1 MGKGYNPFDL
11 NHDGKADWQD
21 AYIYNEL
28 IDSDEDPSAHRDIRW
43 TSQNT
48 DTACSILG
56 TVVAM
61 ILIFWVAGMLLG

>member
-28 IDSDEDPSAHRDIRW
+28 IDSDEDSYFSGIRKADDG
-43 TSQNT
+43 SQQKQ
-48 DTACSILG
+48 IRRRL
-56 TVVAM
+56 VH
-61 ILIFWVAGMLLG
+61 I